1 MPHPL
6 LIVSQ
11 SDYLMQAVGINSHTV
26 WQIVQIQN
34 SWLLQKPTDLDLH
47 SLQGQ
52 GISGFSRTRVKHYKW
67 VYLHLMIIFQPSM
80 TQYRNNSTETGCQS
94 PTSPHSQ
101 PSYSPSQ
108 SPGLSPHSWNSKV
121 FEMDPYH
128 VQQQQQT
135 NALQHQFEQF
145 NMVSWSL
152 LLLSE

>member
-1 MPHPL
+1 MIFEGFICINYPRSYNNGCT
-6 LIVSQ
+6 IV
-11 SDYLMQAVGINSHTV
+11 
-26 WQIVQIQN
+26 
-34 SWLLQKPTDLDLH
+34 
-47 SLQGQ
+47 
-52 GISGFSRTRVKHYKW
+52 
-67 VYLHLMIIFQPSM
+67 FQPSM

-108 SPGLSPHSWNSKV
+108 SPGLSPHSWNNKV

-145 NMVSWSL
+145 NMVGKLPSSDTFLDHTPHVQQVNSPVVIYLLRSHSPIMNSNKQMLYNTSL
-152 LLLSE
+152 NNLTW